1 MVIIIVCAVLFIGVV
16 IGYYTVKGSGISET
30 PYNKMYSGAP
40 GARGK
45 ASVSGKDDREGVDA
59 KTWARGTR

>member
-1 MVIIIVCAVLFIGVV
+1 MVIIIVAIVLFVGVV

-30 PYNKMYSGAP
+30 PYNKVYSGAA

-45 ASVSGKDDREGVDA
+45 ANVSGKDDREGVDH
-59 KTWARGTR
+59 KTWTRGTR

>member
-1 MVIIIVCAVLFIGVV
+1 MPIIFLSVFLFVAVV

-30 PYNKMYSGAP
+30 PYNKIYGGAP
-40 GARGK
+40 GALGK

-59 KTWARGTR
+59 KTWTRGTR